1 MTKALKYQRSEP
13 KIVHQNPFY
22 KISLV
27 QVNFGDF
34 RKDYYVSDFGQRVGV
49 LLLKEGQVLL
59 TRQYRFVID
68 DLAWEIPGGAVDE
81 DETVKEA
88 ALRECYEE
96 TGVQCRNLEKLISY
110 QQSLDIIRTP
120 THIFYTD
127 KFVEDPRHKS
137 SPDEVAKCQWVD
149 FEECFKMIDAGEIVD
164 GFTVL
169 GLMTYKNKVF
179 NKCQSLLKK

>member
-1 MTKALKYQRSEP
+1 MTETFKYKRSEP

-27 QVNFGDF
+27 QIDFGDF
-34 RKDYYVSDFGQRVGV
+34 KKDYYISDFGQRVGI
-49 LLLKEGQVLL
+49 LLFREGQVLL

-81 DETVKEA
+81 QESIEEA

-96 TGVQCRNLEKLISY
+96 TGAHCRNLKKLISY

-127 KFVEDPRHKS
+127 EFVEDPEHKK
-137 SPDEVAKCQWVD
+137 SPDEVARCQWID
-149 FEECFKMIDAGEIVD
+149 FEECFKMIDMGEIVD
-164 GFTVL
+164 GFTIL
-169 GLMTYKNKVF
+169 GLMTYKNKLF
-179 NKCQSLLKK
+179 NNATAF